1 MKVTLSNMLNCT
13 YIFFAMIIL
22 YVCLRTIYVLYK
34 VNNIEGLENK
44 KERIN
49 NIEKLVIQL
58 KETNER
64 DLSGL
69 DLDKRKNN
77 YVDLLT
83 ELEEHINITILNE
96 ISGGLTNNLNADKVS
111 NIVKLYELRD
121 KLPSSVDYMNDF
133 SAPPSTSNMT
143 SKITGMFS

>member
-1 MKVTLSNMLNCT
+1 
-13 YIFFAMIIL
+13 MIIL

>member
-49 NIEKLVIQL
+49 NI
-58 KETNER
+58 
-64 DLSGL
+64 
-69 DLDKRKNN
+69 
-77 YVDLLT
+77 
-83 ELEEHINITILNE
+83 
-96 ISGGLTNNLNADKVS
+96 
-111 NIVKLYELRD
+111 
-121 KLPSSVDYMNDF
+121 
-133 SAPPSTSNMT
+133 
-143 SKITGMFS
+143 